1 MKKTKI
7 TIILCVLILLLP
19 QSVFASEQAVLHRTN
34 SSLIQSSSYEFKKS
48 NQYTVE
54 LSYKDLYDV
63 SGKTVWVKYKAPSD
77 GYVTI
82 KAKKSGKEESGNGYI
97 ALYDSK
103 KSKLLSSKTIYY
115 KTNSYWS
122 NNCFGVKK
130 NTVYYFQV
138 RAYTPIIF
146 SLNHTKVKDV
156 SGGTKSSARKL
167 TQAKA
172 KKGTILTS
180 DHTSDWYKIHL
191 TKDSSY
197 LKISY
202 NINTRGSFQISLYS
216 SDQLWKSWKV
226 TKTSSEQ
233 TMTIRLYNKTTKK
246 TQKIPKGDYYI
257 QISRGNA
264 LSSGYYTIK
273 YK

>member
-1 MKKTKI
+1 MKKSKI
-7 TIILCVLILLLP
+7 TMILCALLLLLP
-19 QSVFASEQAVLHRTN
+19 QSISASDQAVLNRTN
-34 SSLIQSSSYEFKKS
+34 SSLVQSSSYEFKKS

-54 LSYKDLYDV
+54 LSYKDLYDI
-63 SGKTVWVKYKAPSD
+63 SGMPVWVKYKAPSD

-82 KAKKSGKEESGNGYI
+82 KAKKSGKEESSSGYL

-122 NNCFGVKK
+122 SNCFGVKK

-138 RAYTPIIF
+138 RAYTPVIF
-146 SLNHTKVKDV
+146 SLKHTKVNDV
-156 SGGTKSSARKL
+156 SGGTKSSAKKL
-167 TQAKA
+167 TQGKS
-172 KKGTILTS
+172 KKGTIPAADS
-180 DHTSDWYKIHL
+180 TSDWYKIHL

-216 SDQLWKSWKV
+216 NDQLWKRWNV

-233 TMTIRLYNKTTKK
+233 TMTIRLYNKTTHKV
-246 TQKIPKGDYYI
+246 QKIPKGDYYI
-257 QISRGNA
+257 QITRGND